1 MGRMMGERRTEDI
14 SLQALLS
21 SERTQRFVGSSRV
34 GLLPSCHGCPGV
46 DWSQEGSGAAERG
59 LQGNYVCIQ
68 VKLVK
73 LTARREG
80 KHREGVDDL
89 DMLLID
95 LPAIP
100 LRLCPALNLSLLP
113 GPLLPTLD

>member
-1 MGRMMGERRTEDI
+1 MWAHPELGC
-14 SLQALLS
+14 SLVAMDAL
-21 SERTQRFVGSSRV
+21 
-34 GLLPSCHGCPGV
+34 GLTGAR
-46 DWSQEGSGAAERG
+46 EGSGAAERG

-80 KHREGVDDL
+80 KHREGVNDL

-95 LPAIP
+95 LPAS
-100 LRLCPALNLSLLP
+100 A
-113 GPLLPTLD
+113 